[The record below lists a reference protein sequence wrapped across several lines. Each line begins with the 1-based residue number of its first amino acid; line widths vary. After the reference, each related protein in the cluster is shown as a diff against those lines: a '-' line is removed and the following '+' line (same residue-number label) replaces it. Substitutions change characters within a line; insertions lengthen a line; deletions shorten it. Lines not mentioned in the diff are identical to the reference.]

1 MSHKGVIRL
10 ISGAE
15 IMVRCLESE
24 GVKVVFGYPGAA
36 ICPFYDFLYRS
47 PIRHVL
53 VREEQNAAH
62 EASGYARAAGVPGVC
77 IATSG
82 PGATN
87 LITGVA
93 TAYMDSVPLVAI
105 TGQVN
110 QWLLGRDVFQ
120 EADITGA
127 CESFTKHSY
136 LVKDVAD
143 LPRVFKEA
151 FYIASSGRPGPVL
164 IDVPTDVQKQQV
176 GSFAYPQKAQIAGY
190 KPRTQGHSMQVRRA
204 AAAIAEAKRPLLCC
218 GGGVVLAGARPELIS
233 FAEKTGIPVV
243 STMMGLGVV
252 PMDSPVYLGMIGMHG
267 HANAN
272 RAMRDADLILLC
284 GARVGDRAV
293 SDPQQVSESTKIIHI
308 DIDPAEI
315 GKNMDVD
322 IPIVGDIRLVLRAM
336 AAETDYRAPAEWVE
350 LVKREKAAY
359 IPKGAPRTD
368 FVDPRSFLREL
379 SGMMEPNAILC
390 ADVGQNQIWTANSFN
405 VKEGRFLT
413 SGGLGTMGYSLP
425 AAIGAKLA
433 KPHRQV
439 VCVCGDGA
447 FQMSLC
453 ELATLKETGAA
464 VKIILM
470 VNGCLGMVWE
480 VQTKQYESHHA
491 ATELS
496 GDPDFVKLA
505 EAYGIPSEEA
515 RNNAEAGRAAKR
527 MLESDGPFLL
537 VCRVDPDEPTL

>member
-1 MSHKGVIRL
+1 MPHKGVTGL

-15 IMVRCLESE
+15 IMVKCLENE
-24 GVKVVFGYPGAA
+24 GVKIVFGYPGAA
-36 ICPFYDFLYRS
+36 ICPFYDFLSQS
-47 PIRHVL
+47 PMRHVL

-62 EASGYARAAGVPGVC
+62 EASGYARAAGAPGVC
-77 IATSG
+77 VATSG

-87 LITGVA
+87 LITGIA
-93 TAYMDSVPLVAI
+93 TAYMDSVPLIAI

-136 LVKDVAD
+136 LVKNAAE
-143 LPRVFKEA
+143 LPRVLKEA
-151 FYIASSGRPGPVL
+151 FHIASTGRPGPVL
-164 IDVPTDVQKQQV
+164 IDVPTDVQNQKV
-176 GSFAYPQKAQIAGY
+176 ESFVYPQKAQIAGY
-190 KPRTQGHSMQVRRA
+190 KPRMQGHTMQVRKA
-204 AAAIAEAKRPLLCC
+204 ALAISQAKRPLLCC
-218 GGGVVLAGARPELIS
+218 GGGVVLAGARNELIA

-322 IPIVGDIRLVLRAM
+322 IPIVGDIRLVLRAL
-336 AAETDYRAPAEWVE
+336 AAETEYTAPTEWVDR
-350 LVKREKAAY
+350 VKKEKAAFV
-359 IPKGAPRTD
+359 PKGSPRED
-368 FVDPRSFLREL
+368 FVDPRSFLRTL
-379 SGMMEPNAILC
+379 SAMMEPNAILC

-413 SGGLGTMGYSLP
+413 SGGLGTMGYALP

-433 KPHRQV
+433 KPRRQV

-447 FQMSLC
+447 FQMSMC
-453 ELATLKETGAA
+453 ELATLKQTGTA

-470 VNGCLGMVWE
+470 ENERLGMVWE
-480 VQTKQYESHHA
+480 VQTKQYESRHA

-496 GDPDFVKLA
+496 GDPDFVRLA
-505 EAYGIPSEEA
+505 EAYGIPACEA
-515 RNNAEAGRAAKR
+515 HSNTEAEHAAKH
-527 MLESDGPFLL
+527 MLETDGPFLL

>member
-1 MSHKGVIRL
+1 VTDV

-15 IMVRCLESE
+15 IMVKCLEIE
-24 GVKVVFGYPGAA
+24 GVKTVFGYPGAA
-36 ICPFYDFLYRS
+36 ICPFYDFLCRS
-47 PIRHVL
+47 KIEHVL

-77 IATSG
+77 VATSG

-87 LITGVA
+87 LITGIA
-93 TAYMDSVPLVAI
+93 TAYMDSVPLIAI

-136 LVKDVAD
+136 LVKNAAD
-143 LPRVFKEA
+143 LPRIFKEA
-151 FYIASSGRPGPVL
+151 FHIASTGRPGPVL
-164 IDVPTDVQKQQV
+164 IDVPTDVQKQMV
-176 GSFAYPQKAQIAGY
+176 ASFSYPQKAQIPGY
-190 KPRTQGHSMQVRRA
+190 KPRTQGHAIQIRKA
-204 AAAIAEAKRPLLCC
+204 AEAISKAKRPLLCC
-218 GGGVVLAGARPELIS
+218 GGGVVLAGARTEMIE
-233 FAEKTGIPVV
+233 FAEKTGIPIV

-267 HANAN
+267 HENAN
-272 RAMRDADLILLC
+272 RAMHDADLILLC

-293 SDPQQVSESTKIIHI
+293 SDPQQISDTTKIIHI

-315 GKNMDVD
+315 GKNMEVD
-322 IPIVGDIRLVLRAM
+322 IPIVGDIRLVLRAL
-336 AAETDYRAPAEWVE
+336 AAETDYTAPAEWIE
-350 LVKREKAAY
+350 HVKAEKAAFV
-359 IPKGAPRTD
+359 PKGSPRD
-368 FVDPRSFLREL
+368 NYVEPRSFMRVL
-379 SGMMEPNAILC
+379 SRMMAKNAIFC
-390 ADVGQNQIWTANSFN
+390 ADVGQNQIWAAKNFN

-413 SGGLGTMGYSLP
+413 SGGLGTMGYALP

-439 VCVCGDGA
+439 VCVCGDGS
-447 FQMSLC
+447 FQMSMC
-453 ELATLKETGAA
+453 ELATLKQTGAD

-470 VNGCLGMVWE
+470 VNERLGMVWE
-480 VQTKQYESHHA
+480 LQSKLYGGRHT
-491 ATELS
+491 ATTLTGS
-496 GDPDFVKLA
+496 PDFVKLA
-505 EAYGIPSEEA
+505 EAYGIPATEVSS
-515 RNNAEAGRAAKR
+515 NAQAELAAKR